1 MNIDELLTPISE
13 SAPCGEDMS
22 FSTEFDAIAE
32 LRREDDP
39 TLDQGEWVTDLK
51 VSDWPGVV
59 RMTEQLLSTRTK
71 DLRLAG
77 WLTEGAAHVK
87 GYGGLADGL
96 ALYAALCQ
104 QYWPLVHPL
113 PDDGDHELRAG
124 SVGWLLGQVVAL
136 SRALPLLQLGP
147 LAFDLRDIDAARQ
160 FQQVQQRSPDV
171 SVEGKVTIEQIARA
185 QRETP
190 AARILDVLDQCR
202 RAQVELQNLQSAVDT
217 HFGADGPGFSAAR
230 QALENAQHEI
240 ERVARDAGALGR
252 DEAESVDGGAAA
264 GAMAHT
270 GASLIGS
277 HGGVPTTRSEALAQL
292 RRVADFFRRTEP
304 HSPVAYLAD
313 KAAKWGD
320 MPLHVW
326 LRAVM
331 KEPNSLSQ
339 LEDLL
344 GVEPPASTD
353 DGRN

>member
-1 MNIDELLTPISE
+1 MNLEALLQPLDGE
-13 SAPCGEDMS
+13 SPCGTDMS
-22 FSTEFDAIAE
+22 FSAEFDT
-32 LRREDDP
+32 LQQMRRSDDP

-51 VSDWPGVV
+51 VADWPGVV
-59 RMTEQLLSTRTK
+59 RLAEQLMSTRTK

-96 ALYAALCQ
+96 ALYGALCRQ
-104 QYWPLVHPL
+104 FWPLVHPL
-113 PDDGDHELRAG
+113 PDEGDHELRAG
-124 SVGWLLGQVVAL
+124 SVGWLLGQVVQL
-136 SRALPLLQLGP
+136 SRALPLLQLG
-147 LAFDLRDIDAARQ
+147 AAAYDLRDIEAARQ
-160 FQQVQQRSPDV
+160 LQQAQQRNPDL
-171 SVEGKVTIEQIARA
+171 SVEGKVTMEQIARA

-190 AARILDVLDQCR
+190 ASHILDVLDQCR
-202 RAQVELQNLQSAVDT
+202 RAQAELQTLQGAVDT

-230 QALENAQHEI
+230 QALVDAQHEI

-252 DEAESVDGGAAA
+252 EESASADPGGATPGADQA
-264 GAMAHT
+264 G
-270 GASLIGS
+270 GAI
-277 HGGVPTTRSEALAQL
+277 GGVPTTRGEALAQL

-313 KAAKWGD
+313 KAARWGD

-344 GVEPPASTD
+344 GVEPPSD
-353 DGRN
+353 EGRNH